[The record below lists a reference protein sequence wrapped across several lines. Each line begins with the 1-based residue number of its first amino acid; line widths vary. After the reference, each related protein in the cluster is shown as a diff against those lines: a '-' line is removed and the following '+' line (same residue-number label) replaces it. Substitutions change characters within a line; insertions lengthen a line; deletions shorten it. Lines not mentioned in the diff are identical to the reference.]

1 MLLRENTFFFSLTTY
16 HPSKTTKVKPMKGQ
30 MPARAAAADWLA
42 DSSEVKEKPAR
53 AAKQRHK

>member
-30 MPARAAAADWLA
+30 MPARAAAAEWLA
-42 DSSEVKEKPAR
+42 KWSNIKEKPAI
-53 AAKQRHK
+53 AAKQRH